1 MFKDLIQEVMWSLM
15 GNKVRSGLTILGIVI
30 GIASVITMV
39 GIGQGSKKSIETQI
53 ESIGSNL
60 IMIMPGSQSVGG
72 VRQSSGSS
80 QTLTEEDVDVL
91 KEKVSSI
98 KAIAPTVTGNYQITA
113 KANNTNTQV
122 IGTTPDYTSVKNV
135 TVESGSF
142 FTESQVRGSAKV
154 AVIGPDTRD
163 DLFGED
169 ANPIG
174 QTIRINKVIFQV
186 IGVTKAKGGS
196 GFNNQDDIVYVPMR
210 TSQNYLAGND
220 YISNINITVASQ
232 DEMTL
237 AEEQIT
243 SVLLENHGIESEDD
257 ADFRTMNQ
265 NDIISTA
272 SSITSTFTILLSSI
286 AGISLLVG
294 GIGIMNMMLTTV
306 TERTREIGLRKAVG
320 VRKFYINMQF
330 LAEAVTLTFIGGI
343 MGVVLGLGASYLI
356 TTLFSVS
363 SDISLSSILLAFGVS
378 AGVGIIFG
386 FYPARRAAN
395 LSPIEAL
402 RYE

>member
-1 MFKDLIQEVMWSLM
+1 MFKDLIQEVIWSLM

-72 VRQSSGSS
+72 VRQSSGSA
-80 QTLTEEDVDVL
+80 QTLTEEDVSAIKD
-91 KEKVSSI
+91 KVDNI
-98 KAIAPTVTGNYQITA
+98 KAIAPSVTGNYQITA
-113 KANNTNTQV
+113 KNNNTRTQV
-122 IGTTPDYTSVKNV
+122 IGTTDDYAMVKNV
-135 TVESGSF
+135 TLDSGLF
-142 FTESQVRGSAKV
+142 FSENQVRSSAKV
-154 AVIGPDTRD
+154 AVIGPDTSES
-163 DLFGED
+163 LFGTE
-169 ANPIG
+169 ANPVG
-174 QTIRINKVIFQV
+174 QTIRINNVIFQV
-186 IGVTKAKGGS
+186 IGVTTAKGGS
-196 GFNNQDDIVYVPMR
+196 GFNNQDDVVYVPMK

-220 YISNINITVASQ
+220 YISNINITVETQ
-232 DEMTL
+232 DAMTQ
-237 AEEQIT
+237 AQEDIQA
-243 SVLLENHGIESEDD
+243 VLLETHKIASTDD
-257 ADFRTMNQ
+257 ADFRIMNQ
-265 NDIISTA
+265 NEIISTA
-272 SSITSTFTILLSSI
+272 SSITGTITILLSSI

-330 LAEAVTLTFIGGI
+330 LAEAITLTFIGGVT
-343 MGVVLGLGASYLI
+343 GVILGFVASYLL
-356 TTLFSVS
+356 TVFFSLS
-363 SDISLSSILLAFGVS
+363 SSISLSSVLLSFGVS
-378 AGVGIIFG
+378 AAVGIIFG

>member
-1 MFKDLIQEVMWSLM
+1 MLKDLIQEVMWSLM

-72 VRQSSGSS
+72 VRQSSGSA
-80 QTLTEEDVDVL
+80 QTLTEEDVTVIN
-91 KEKVSSI
+91 KKVSNL
-98 KAIAPTVTGNYQITA
+98 KAVAPSVTENYQITA
-113 KANNTNTQV
+113 KANNSNTQV
-122 IGTTPDYTSVKNV
+122 IGTTPEYVLVKNV
-135 TVESGSF
+135 ALEAGSF
-142 FTESQVRGSAKV
+142 FSENQGKSAAKV

-163 DLFGED
+163 DLFGEGV
-169 ANPIG
+169 NPVG

-186 IGVTKAKGGS
+186 IGVTVAKGGS
-196 GFNNQDDIVYVPMR
+196 GFNNQDDVVYVPMK
-210 TSQNYLAGND
+210 TSQSYLAGND

-232 DEMTL
+232 EAMTQ
-237 AEEQIT
+237 AEEDIQT
-243 SVLLENHGIESEDD
+243 ALLESHKIADIED
-257 ADFRTMNQ
+257 ADFRIMNQ

-272 SSITSTFTILLSSI
+272 SSVTSTFTLLLSSI

-320 VRKFYINMQF
+320 VRKFYINLQF
-330 LAEAVTLTFIGGI
+330 LAEAVTLTFIGGV
-343 MGVVLGLGASYLI
+343 MGVILGLLASYLI
-356 TTLFSVS
+356 TAFSTVS
-363 SDISLSSILLAFGVS
+363 SSISLSSILLAFGVS
-378 AGVGIIFG
+378 AAVGIIFG
-386 FYPARRAAN
+386 FYPARRAAK

>member
-1 MFKDLIQEVMWSLM
+1 MLKDLIQEVMWSLM

-72 VRQSSGSS
+72 VRQSSGSAQS
-80 QTLTEEDVDVL
+80 LTEEDVDIL

-98 KAIAPTVTGNYQITA
+98 KAIAPAVTGNYQITA
-113 KANNTNTQV
+113 KANNSNTQV
-122 IGTTPDYTSVKNV
+122 IGTTVDYTSVKNV

-142 FTESQVRGSAKV
+142 FTESQVRSSAKV

-163 DLFGED
+163 DLFGEE

-196 GFNNQDDIVYVPMR
+196 GFNNQDDIVYVPMK

-220 YISNINITVASQ
+220 YISNINITVNSQ

-243 SVLLENHGIESEDD
+243 ATLLESHGIESEED

-343 MGVVLGLGASYLI
+343 MGVVLGLVASYII
-356 TTLFSVS
+356 TTFFSVS
-363 SDISLSSILLAFGVS
+363 SSISLFSILLAFGVS
-378 AGVGIIFG
+378 AAVGIIFG
-386 FYPARRAAN
+386 FYPARQAAN

>member
-1 MFKDLIQEVMWSLM
+1 MFKDLIQEVLWSLM

-39 GIGQGSKKSIETQI
+39 GIGQGSKKSIEAQI

-60 IMIMPGSQSVGG
+60 ITIMPGSQSVGG
-72 VRQSSGSS
+72 VRQSSGSAQS
-80 QTLTEEDVDVL
+80 LTEEDVTVL
-91 KEKVSSI
+91 EKKVSGI
-98 KAIAPTVTGNYQITA
+98 KAIAPTVSSNYQITA
-113 KANNTNTQV
+113 KGNNSNTQV
-122 IGTTPDYTSVKNV
+122 IGTTPDYITVKNV
-135 TVESGSF
+135 AIESGSF
-142 FTESQVRGSAKV
+142 FSESQGRGSAKV

-163 DLFGED
+163 TLFGEG

-174 QTIRINKVIFQV
+174 QTIRINKVIFQI
-186 IGVTKAKGGS
+186 IGVTQAKGAS
-196 GFNNQDDIVYVPMR
+196 GFNNQDDVVYVPMK
-210 TSQNYLAGND
+210 TSQNYLVGND
-220 YISNINITVASQ
+220 YINTINVTVNSQ
-232 DEMTL
+232 EEMTPV
-237 AEEQIT
+237 EEQVKT
-243 SVLLENHGIESEDD
+243 VLLESHGIENEEE

-272 SSITSTFTILLSSI
+272 SSITDTFTLLLSSI

-320 VRKFYINMQF
+320 VRKFYINLQF
-330 LAEAVTLTFIGGI
+330 LTEAVMLTFIGG
-343 MGVVLGLGASYLI
+343 GVGVLLGLIASYFI
-356 TTLFSVS
+356 SSFSGIS
-363 SDISLSSILLAFGVS
+363 SVISLSSILLSFGVS
-378 AGVGIIFG
+378 AAVGIIFG

>member
-1 MFKDLIQEVMWSLM
+1 MLKDLIQEVLWSLM

-39 GIGQGSKKSIETQI
+39 GIGQGSKKTIEAQI

-72 VRQSSGSS
+72 VRQASGSAES
-80 QTLTEEDVDVL
+80 LTEDDVAAL
-91 KEKVSSI
+91 EEKVSSI
-98 KAIAPTVTGNYQITA
+98 KAIAPSISGSYQVTA
-113 KANNTNTQV
+113 KGNNTRTSV
-122 IGTTPDYTSVKNV
+122 VGTTPAYSSVKNV
-135 TVESGSF
+135 TVETGVF
-142 FTESQVRGSAKV
+142 FTENQVKSTAKV

-163 DLFGED
+163 DLFGENV
-169 ANPIG
+169 NPIG
-174 QTIRINKVIFQV
+174 QTIRINQIIFQV
-186 IGVTKAKGGS
+186 IGVTKSKGGS
-196 GFNNQDDIVYVPMR
+196 GFNNQDDIIYIPLK
-210 TSQNYLAGND
+210 TAESYLSGSK
-220 YISNINITVASQ
+220 YLSNINITVNSQ

-237 AEEQIT
+237 AEEEIT
-243 SVLLENHGIESEDD
+243 AVLLESHGIENEDD

-272 SSITSTFTILLSSI
+272 SSITGTFTILLASI

-320 VRKFYINMQF
+320 VRKLFINLQF
-330 LAEAVTLTFIGGI
+330 LAEAVALTFIGGI
-343 MGVVLGLGASYLI
+343 VGVILGLVASYVL
-356 TTLFSVS
+356 TTFFSVS
-363 SDISLSSILLAFGVS
+363 SSISLTSIILAFGVS
-378 AGVGIIFG
+378 AIVGIVFG